1 MAQGSRRI
9 WGKVVIRT
17 LNRKF
22 TLEALAATPDGAGG
36 QAEVWAPLGEHFV
49 SLTASAGRERN
60 PGGRPSARVTHTC
73 WLRYYDYDDPA
84 RPRPD
89 QRFREGTRIYAIRA
103 IAEAD
108 DLRRYLVCWL
118 EEGALS

>member
-1 MAQGSRRI
+1 M
-9 WGKVVIRT
+9 IRT

-22 TLEALAATPDGAGG
+22 TLEALAASPDGAGG
-36 QAEVWAPLGEHFV
+36 QSEAWTPLGEHFV
-49 SLTASAGRERN
+49 ALSASAGRERDS
-60 PGGRPSARVTHTC
+60 GGRPSARVTHRC
-73 WLRYYDYDDPA
+73 WLRYHDYDDPA

-89 QRFREGTRIYAIRA
+89 QRFREGSRIYAIRA

-118 EEGALS
+118 CLLYTSPSPRD

>member
-1 MAQGSRRI
+1 M
-9 WGKVVIRT
+9 IRA

-22 TLEALAATPDGAGG
+22 TLEALTAAPDGAGG
-36 QAEVWAPLGEHFV
+36 QTENWTPLGDHFV
-49 SLTASAGRERN
+49 SLSATSGRERDS
-60 PGGRPSARVTHTC
+60 GGRPSARVTHKC
-73 WLRYYDYDDPA
+73 WMRYFDYDDPA
-84 RPRPD
+84 RPRAD
-89 QRFREGTRIYAIRA
+89 QRFREGTRIFAIRA